1 MGLGIRADE
10 LSFASFADFAAWIDG
25 LAAGWDS
32 VWLGAHQSW
41 DPLSLITAVGR
52 QRRDLS
58 YGSGVA
64 LTYPQHP
71 VALATQALTAQA
83 ATEGRFTLG
92 LGTGHRDVIERVY
105 GYPADRPAQHV
116 REYLTVLGPL
126 LRGEQVDYR
135 GQTLAV
141 SGAVTVPGTS
151 APRLLVAAL
160 GPVLLGLAGSLADG
174 TILSWATPRAIAK
187 YVAPLITKTAAEAG
201 RPAPEII
208 VMVPVCID
216 ENVDELRAWA
226 AGRFAGSAALPNYR
240 AILDRGGA
248 ADITDAMALGPEA
261 VVTAQLGRLV
271 EAGATGI
278 VVMPIG
284 SGDQIDRTVTALASW
299 GGP

>member
-1 MGLGIRADE
+1 MRLGIRADE
-10 LSFASFADFAAWIDG
+10 QSFARFEDFAAWIDG

-41 DPLSLITAVGR
+41 DPLSLVTAVGR
-52 QRRDLS
+52 QRPDLS

-71 VALATQALTAQA
+71 VALAMQALTAQA
-83 ATEGRFTLG
+83 ATGGRFTLG
-92 LGTGHRDVIERVY
+92 LGTGHRNVIERVY

-116 REYLTVLGPL
+116 REYLTVLCPL

-135 GQTLAV
+135 GQTLVV
-141 SGAVTVPGTS
+141 SGAVTVPGIS
-151 APRLLVAAL
+151 APHLLLAAL
-160 GPVLLGLAGSLADG
+160 GPVLLRLAGSLADG
-174 TILSWATPRAIAK
+174 TILSWATPRAVAQ
-187 YVAPLITKTAAEAG
+187 YVAPLITKAAAEAG

-208 VMVPVCID
+208 AMVPVCID
-216 ENVDELRAWA
+216 ENASELRAWA
-226 AGRFAGSAALPNYR
+226 AGRFAGSAALPNYQ

-248 ADITDAMALGPEA
+248 KDITDAMALGPEA
-261 VVTAQLGRLV
+261 VVTAQLGRLA

-278 VVMPIG
+278 VAMPVG
-284 SGDQIDRTVTALASW
+284 SSDQIDRTVSALASW